1 MVLTLQNYDFSRKFV
16 KLTIATN
23 TIDMKKTLFALAL
36 TSLLPLAATAQTA
49 PQVKTSDYQFT
60 NVKEIPVTPVK
71 NQYRSGTCWCFSA
84 LSFLESEVIKAKG
97 LKPEAYP
104 DFSEMYIIRHSY
116 HDRALKY
123 VRLNGYLNMAQGSGF
138 GDVLEVVRD
147 YGLMPQSVYTGMNY
161 GYDLPVQGELDAVLK
176 GYVQAVV
183 KNPNKKLTPV
193 WPKGFDGILDAY
205 LGELPETFEVD
216 GKTYTAESYRD
227 AMGINPDDYVNI
239 SSYTH
244 HPFYSQFAIE
254 VEDNWRW
261 GLCYNVPLD
270 EFMAI
275 IDNAVENGYTVLWG
289 GDVSETGFTRDGLAI
304 LVDTEAKATSG
315 SDQERWVG
323 KAEEKP
329 ADAPIAKEIEV
340 TQELRQ
346 QMFDEKTSTDDHGM
360 HLYGTAKDQTGKKY
374 YLIKNSWG
382 VTGAYD
388 GIWYMTENFVK
399 GKTLNFVVNKKALPK
414 DIQKK
419 LGIK

>member
-1 MVLTLQNYDFSRKFV
+1 MRR
-16 KLTIATN
+16 I
-23 TIDMKKTLFALAL
+23 LFALAVAAI
-36 TSLLPLAATAQTA
+36 LPSALRAQPNA
-49 PQVKTSDYQFT
+49 PKVKTSDYQFST
-60 NVKEIPVTPVK
+60 VKEIPVTPMK

-84 LSFLESEVIKAKG
+84 LSFLESEVIKAKN
-97 LKPEAYP
+97 LKAEAYP
-104 DFSEMYIIRHSY
+104 DFSEMFVVRHSY
-116 HDRALKY
+116 HDRAVKY
-123 VRLNGYLNMAQGSGF
+123 VRLNGFLNMAAGSGF
-138 GDVLEVVRD
+138 GDVLEVIRD
-147 YGLMPQSVYTGMNY
+147 YGLMPQEAYTGMNY

-205 LGELPETFEVD
+205 LGELPETFTDNGV
-216 GKTYTAESYRD
+216 TYTAESYRD

-244 HPFYSQFAIE
+244 HPFYTQFAIE
-254 VEDNWRW
+254 VEDNWRF
-261 GLCYNVPLD
+261 GLCYNLPLD
-270 EFMAI
+270 EFMAV
-275 IDNAVENGYTVLWG
+275 IDNAVDKGYTVLWG
-289 GDVSETGFTRDGLAI
+289 GDVSEPGFTRDGLAV
-304 LVDTEAKATSG
+304 LLDTEAKQTSG

-323 KAEEKP
+323 RPEDKP
-329 ADAPIAKEIEV
+329 AEADIKKELPKEMEV
-340 TQELRQ
+340 TQESRQ

-360 HLYGTAKDQTGKKY
+360 HLFGTAKDQNGTKY

-388 GIWYMTENFVK
+388 GVWYMSENFVK
-399 GKTLNFVVNKKALPK
+399 AKTLNFVVNKKALPK

>member
-1 MVLTLQNYDFSRKFV
+1 MRKF
-16 KLTIATN
+16 IS
-23 TIDMKKTLFALAL
+23 ILAM
-36 TSLLPLAATAQTA
+36 SALLPMAVSAQTA
-49 PQVKTSDYQFT
+49 PQVKPENYQFT
-60 NVKEIPVTPVK
+60 TIKEIPVTSPK
-71 NQYRSGTCWCFSA
+71 NQYRSGTCWCFSS
-84 LSFLESEVIKAKG
+84 LSFLESEVIRAKG
-97 LKPEAYP
+97 LKADAYP
-104 DFSEMYIIRHSY
+104 DFSEMFVIYHSY
-116 HDRALKY
+116 HDRALKF
-123 VRLNGYLNMAQGSGF
+123 VRLNGYLNMAAGSGF

-147 YGLMPQSVYTGMNY
+147 YGLVPQSAYSGMNY

-176 GYVQAVV
+176 GYVQAVI

-205 LGELPETFEVD
+205 LGEIPATFEEN
-216 GKTYTAESYRD
+216 GKTYTPETYRD

-261 GLCYNVPLD
+261 GLCYNLPLD
-270 EFMAI
+270 EFMAV
-275 IDNAVENGYTVLWG
+275 IDNAVDNGYTVLWG
-289 GDVSETGFTRDGLAI
+289 GDVSEPGFTRDGLAI

-323 KAEEKP
+323 KADEK
-329 ADAPIAKEIEV
+329 AAQEAPKAELPKELEV
-340 TQELRQ
+340 TQESRQ
-346 QMFDEKTSTDDHGM
+346 VMFDEKTSTDDHGM
-360 HLYGTAKDQTGKKY
+360 HLYGIAKDQNGTKY

-388 GIWYMTENFVK
+388 GLWYMSENFVK
-399 GKTLNFVVNKKALPK
+399 AKTLNFVVNKKALPK
-414 DIQKK
+414 DIAKK